1 MLRVRQRSSLPVLEQ
16 VEKRTYVPS
25 KGPVTNQYGQTYW
38 YPCWPPK
45 LASTTLT
52 TQSLGPSDA
61 DNLRSSEK
69 IVDEV
74 NDRVKVKKDAIK
86 YVRHVKSDIDQVSVF
101 DGAYKSS
108 LNSVPVVA
116 SMYMGGVPR
125 AYYADLR
132 TRTWLPS
139 LHALARAKQFALVKR
154 QGDDLVLSATLG
166 SMPADRLPE
175 VPARLVKK
183 LDDLHLLNS
192 AWEARELPD
201 LRQLFDKRNRLATK
215 AGIDWLAGRMPRF
228 GSVYDYCRQYNP
240 MDKRGF
246 LARPVLDY
254 LRKNQLGYSFGLMPT
269 IGEIRAIAAAMKGG
283 LKARN
288 YRTSATIIQSSSV
301 TKNSTLEGLPD
312 PVYSASMRED
322 VLIRRV
328 DGMRATLRRRRYYS
342 DFLESVL
349 PALVGHNPMGSVWAA
364 MPFSWCVDLFLS
376 IDDVLDT
383 LWCLKQTEYEI
394 ECWSSTKVLSSQ
406 AFNFEVLEDMKGFYP
421 STPDMILRGGQTM
434 IQKVSLYERLP
445 RSLPTPLSSV
455 RARVGPMMGY
465 LTALVALGFLPHGKT
480 K

>member
-1 MLRVRQRSSLPVLEQ
+1 MFPGRLRTECSQIQEQ
-16 VEKRTYVPS
+16 VEIRNYVPTRGTYVYYGYPYECPCYP
-25 KGPVTNQYGQTYW
+25 PV
-38 YPCWPPK
+38 
-45 LASTTLT
+45 LSSTTKSTL
-52 TQSLGPSDA
+52 SLGPSDA
-61 DNLRSSEK
+61 AHLSSSEK
-69 IVDEV
+69 IVDEE
-74 NDRVKVKKDAIK
+74 NDRRKVRKDAIK

-101 DGAYKSS
+101 DGAVEASKDT
-108 LNSVPVVA
+108 VPVVA
-116 SMYMGGVPR
+116 TIFTADVPR
-125 AYYADLR
+125 AYYAKAR

-139 LHALARAKQFALVKR
+139 LHALARAEQFALVKR

-166 SMPADRLPE
+166 SMPADRLSE

-201 LRQLFDKRNRLATK
+201 LRQLFDKRNRLSTK
-215 AGIDWLAGRMPRF
+215 EGIDWLMGRMPRF
-228 GSVYDYCRQYNP
+228 GSVYDYCRKYSP
-240 MDKRGF
+240 MDRRGF

-254 LRKNQLGYSFGLMPT
+254 LRRNQLGYSFGLMPT
-269 IGEIRAIAAAMKGG
+269 IGEIRAIAAALKGG

-301 TKNSTLEGLPD
+301 TKNSTLEGLPA
-312 PVYSASMRED
+312 PVSFASMRED

-349 PALVGHNPMGSVWAA
+349 PALVGHNPMGSLWAA

-406 AFNFEVLEDMKGFYP
+406 TFNFEVLEDMKGFYP
-421 STPDMILRGGQTM
+421 SAPDMILRGGPSM
-434 IQKVSLYERLP
+434 IRKVSLYERLP

-465 LTALVALGFLPHGKT
+465 LTALVALGFLPHGKS